1 MQTSMVTKV
10 ARDQQKPTT
19 TTTTTVTAGPA
30 ADVLAF
36 SAVLESFCVNSYTSE
51 PLLVSNASTT
61 GLVTFLTIL
70 FIIGNLRLNNL
81 HCYNKI

>member
-1 MQTSMVTKV
+1 MVTKV

-36 SAVLESFCVNSYTSE
+36 SAVLESFSVNSYTSE
-51 PLLVSNASTT
+51 PLLVSNTSTT
-61 GLVTFLTIL
+61 GLITFLTIL
-70 FIIGNLRLNNL
+70 LSLGI
-81 HCYNKI
+81 

>member
-1 MQTSMVTKV
+1 MVTKV

-36 SAVLESFCVNSYTSE
+36 SAVLESFCVNSYTNE
-51 PLLVSNASTT
+51 PLLVSNTSTT
-61 GLVTFLTIL
+61 GLITFLTIL
-70 FIIGNLRLNNL
+70 FITGYFNLRLNNL
-81 HCYNKI
+81 YCYNKI

>member
-10 ARDQQKPTT
+10 ARDQQKST
-19 TTTTTVTAGPA
+19 TTTTTVTASPA

-51 PLLVSNASTT
+51 PLLVSSTSTT

-70 FIIGNLRLNNL
+70 FISGYLRLNNL
-81 HCYNKI
+81 YCYNKI